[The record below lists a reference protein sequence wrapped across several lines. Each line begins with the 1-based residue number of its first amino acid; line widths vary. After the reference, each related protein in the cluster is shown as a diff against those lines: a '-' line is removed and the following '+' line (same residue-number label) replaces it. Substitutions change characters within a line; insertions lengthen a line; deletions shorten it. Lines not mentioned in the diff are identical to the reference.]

1 MTLLFDPV
9 PHKYYFEEEPDI
21 KLTSVSTLIDLYG
34 EKFDEDKM
42 SKKIADK
49 RKVSQEE
56 ILEEW
61 KVTRNR
67 ASTKGTLYHAKKERE
82 ILSKAGV
89 FKHPEFGGIKQA
101 LDITEL
107 KPGIY
112 PELIVY
118 HPEYNLVGTADLVI
132 LYSDG
137 TFDLS
142 DYKTNAKLEFT
153 GFPVY
158 NPKTHQRS
166 PKKMFAPISHL
177 DDCKGI
183 RYSLQLSAYSFMLQE
198 AGYTPKKL
206 RIDHVQFDED
216 EQDIMIIP
224 YYVNYLRKEVKN
236 MFQHF
241 KSKQKL
247 NLK

>member
-9 PHKYYFEEEPDI
+9 PHKYFFKEKPDI
-21 KLTSVSTLIDLYG
+21 KLTSISTLIDLYG
-34 EKFDEDKM
+34 ETFDEDKM
-42 SKKIADK
+42 SKRTAEK

-61 KVTRNR
+61 KINR
-67 ASTKGTLYHAKKERE
+67 DKAATKGTLYHAKKEKE
-82 ILSKAGV
+82 VLSKSGV
-89 FKHPEFGGIKQA
+89 FKHPEVNGIKQA

-118 HPEYNLVGTADLVI
+118 HPKYNLVGTADLVI

-137 TFDLS
+137 TFNLS

-153 GFPVY
+153 GYPVY

-166 PKKMFAPISHL
+166 PKKMYPPISHL

-183 RYSLQLSAYSFMLQE
+183 RYSLQLSAYAFMLNE
-198 AGYTPKKL
+198 AGYTPNQL

-216 EQDIMIIP
+216 EQDIMIVEYP
-224 YYVNYLRKEVKN
+224 VNYLKKEVKN
-236 MFQHF
+236 MFEHF
-241 KSKQKL
+241 KSKQ
-247 NLK
+247 